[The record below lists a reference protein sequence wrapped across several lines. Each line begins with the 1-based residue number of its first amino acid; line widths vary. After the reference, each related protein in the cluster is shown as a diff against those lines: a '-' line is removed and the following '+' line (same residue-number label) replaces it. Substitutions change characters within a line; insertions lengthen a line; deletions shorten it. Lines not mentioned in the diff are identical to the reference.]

1 MADTQLNISYHSIT
15 DKGGR
20 AVNEDS
26 LGILPTKDA
35 LYFLLCDGLGGHG
48 SGDIASSFVV
58 EQMKANLEKGI
69 SVEKSITQTQ
79 QALLEKQ
86 KKEDAT
92 DKMKTTLTCLTIS
105 NLDAS
110 FAHVGDSRIYYFEKG
125 KRHSASC
132 GQKPP
137 FAGNGNRMVLSQISD
152 YKRNAY
158 FPKQYIFTLQRW
170 ILGADR

>member
-48 SGDIASSFVV
+48 SGDIASLFVV

-69 SVEKSITQTQ
+69 SVEESITRTQ

-92 DKMKTTLTCLTIS
+92 DKMNDIDLSYDKQFRCE
-105 NLDAS
+105 
-110 FAHVGDSRIYYFEKG
+110 FRSRRRLPHLLF
-125 KRHSASC
+125 
-132 GQKPP
+132 
-137 FAGNGNRMVLSQISD
+137 
-152 YKRNAY
+152 
-158 FPKQYIFTLQRW
+158 
-170 ILGADR
+170 

>member
-69 SVEKSITQTQ
+69 SVEESITRTQ

-86 KKEDAT
+86 KKG
-92 DKMKTTLTCLTIS
+92 KKRMKQIGNVEVPQKAFLAVLK
-105 NLDAS
+105 LD
-110 FAHVGDSRIYYFEKG
+110 
-125 KRHSASC
+125 
-132 GQKPP
+132 
-137 FAGNGNRMVLSQISD
+137 
-152 YKRNAY
+152 
-158 FPKQYIFTLQRW
+158 
-170 ILGADR
+170 

>member
-69 SVEKSITQTQ
+69 SVEESITQTQ

-86 KKEDAT
+86 KKG
-92 DKMKTTLTCLTIS
+92 KKRMKQIGNVEVPQKAFLAVLK
-105 NLDAS
+105 LD
-110 FAHVGDSRIYYFEKG
+110 
-125 KRHSASC
+125 
-132 GQKPP
+132 
-137 FAGNGNRMVLSQISD
+137 
-152 YKRNAY
+152 
-158 FPKQYIFTLQRW
+158 
-170 ILGADR
+170 

>member
-69 SVEKSITQTQ
+69 SVEESITQTQ

-92 DKMKTTLTCLTIS
+92 DKMKTTLS
-105 NLDAS
+105 YD
-110 FAHVGDSRIYYFEKG
+110 
-125 KRHSASC
+125 
-132 GQKPP
+132 
-137 FAGNGNRMVLSQISD
+137 
-152 YKRNAY
+152 
-158 FPKQYIFTLQRW
+158 KQFGCEFRARRRLPH
-170 ILGADR
+170 LLF

>member
-69 SVEKSITQTQ
+69 SVEEKHYADTGRRCLKSR
-79 QALLEKQ
+79 
-86 KKEDAT
+86 KK
-92 DKMKTTLTCLTIS
+92 KMRRTK
-105 NLDAS
+105 
-110 FAHVGDSRIYYFEKG
+110 
-125 KRHSASC
+125 
-132 GQKPP
+132 
-137 FAGNGNRMVLSQISD
+137 
-152 YKRNAY
+152 
-158 FPKQYIFTLQRW
+158 
-170 ILGADR
+170 

>member
-69 SVEKSITQTQ
+69 SVEESITQTQ
-79 QALLEKQ
+79 QALLDGQNENDIDLSYDKQ
-86 KKEDAT
+86 FGCEFRARRR
-92 DKMKTTLTCLTIS
+92 LPHL
-105 NLDAS
+105 L
-110 FAHVGDSRIYYFEKG
+110 F
-125 KRHSASC
+125 
-132 GQKPP
+132 
-137 FAGNGNRMVLSQISD
+137 
-152 YKRNAY
+152 
-158 FPKQYIFTLQRW
+158 
-170 ILGADR
+170 

>member
-69 SVEKSITQTQ
+69 SVEESITRTQ

-125 KRHSASC
+125 KYMVRTQDHS
-132 GQKPP
+132 
-137 FAGNGNRMVLSQISD
+137 L
-152 YKRNAY
+152 
-158 FPKQYIFTLQRW
+158 
-170 ILGADR
+170 